1 MGTLLTSLG
10 VVVGGHNHSNGA
22 PEPLPQLFMEPLR
35 LCCVVTWAGDPV
47 RAALGVLPAS
57 LWGTQ
62 YDQNA
67 QWEFGEVLKE
77 AAVLWQL
84 EG

>member
-1 MGTLLTSLG
+1 
-10 VVVGGHNHSNGA
+10 
-22 PEPLPQLFMEPLR
+22 MEPLR
-35 LCCVVTWAGDPV
+35 LSCVVTGVGDPV
-47 RAALGVLPAS
+47 RAAPGVLPAS
-57 LWGTQ
+57 LRGTQ

-84 EG
+84 ER